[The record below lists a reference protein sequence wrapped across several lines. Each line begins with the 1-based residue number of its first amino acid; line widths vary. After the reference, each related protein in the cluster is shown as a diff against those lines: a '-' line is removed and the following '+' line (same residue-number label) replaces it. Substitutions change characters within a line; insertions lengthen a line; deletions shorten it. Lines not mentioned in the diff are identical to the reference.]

1 MAKDEYSGVTA
12 QRKASHQRRLDAE
25 ALLASQRWL
34 GAMYLAGYA
43 VECLLKAKLM
53 QRFRCLYLSEL
64 ERRLRDKRL
73 MGRADTIFSH
83 QLHFLLRLTG
93 ALDRLR
99 MNREAWL
106 AFTTINEWVP
116 AWRYFPRERTQAEA
130 HDFCESMRIVLHW
143 IDANI

>member
-1 MAKDEYSGVTA
+1 MAKDETSGVTA
-12 QRKASHQRRLDAE
+12 QRKASHQRRIDAE
-25 ALLASQRWL
+25 ALIAAKRWL

-53 QRFRCLYLSEL
+53 QRFRCVDLSDL
-64 ERRLRDKRL
+64 ERRLREKRL

-83 QLHFLLRLTG
+83 QLFFLLRLTG
-93 ALDRLR
+93 AQDRLR

-106 AFTTINEWVP
+106 AFTTVNQWVP
-116 AWRYFPRERTQAEA
+116 AWRYFSRQRTPAEA
-130 HDFCESMRIVLHW
+130 LDFCASVRVVLHW